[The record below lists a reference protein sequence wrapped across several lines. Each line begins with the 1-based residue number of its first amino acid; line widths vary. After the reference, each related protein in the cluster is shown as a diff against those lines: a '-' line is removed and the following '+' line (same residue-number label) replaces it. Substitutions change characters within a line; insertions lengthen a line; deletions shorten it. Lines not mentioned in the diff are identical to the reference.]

1 MPKGVASVMC
11 LAGQTAANEEMQ
23 KDNQERM
30 HEKKIGE
37 KEKGFKRIE
46 EQGSQLD
53 YYIDKLD

>member
-11 LAGQTAANEEMQ
+11 LAGQTANEETQ
-23 KDNQERM
+23 KEKRERM

-37 KEKGFKRIE
+37 KEKGFKKIE

>member
-11 LAGQTAANEEMQ
+11 FAGQTANEEMQ